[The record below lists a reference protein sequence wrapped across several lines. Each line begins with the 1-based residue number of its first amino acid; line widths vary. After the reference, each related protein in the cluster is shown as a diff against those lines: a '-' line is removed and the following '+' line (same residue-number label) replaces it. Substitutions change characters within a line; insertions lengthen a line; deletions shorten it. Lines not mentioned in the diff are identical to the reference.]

1 MPTNRSKSPMPD
13 RNLWPQPLRRPWHH
27 RSAKLQVSLGGL
39 LACLLALA
47 GCQPPPPSRDSGEAA
62 VGDSLSE
69 ASDPIAADRQPL
81 GSASEAESSDA
92 TSLGPQDSTAQRS
105 NPALDEPS
113 ADPLPNTAPPPRGAG
128 PDETLPWLDEQS
140 LPKTDWD
147 IHYFGN
153 QAIGYRKT
161 TTQLADGYRQ
171 GVLQLELETLLRVP
185 TQEGFNV
192 QQLTVTS
199 TEESSGRP
207 IGFQIQ
213 VRDGD
218 VTTSASGQIRA
229 GTLNLDITTD
239 GQRKRRRI
247 PWPEDGWGPL
257 GPYQS
262 LLRQPLEPGE
272 RRRLVYFDPVVLE
285 LATLELDA
293 GQWVRSPVLSGETP
307 ELLEVRSLMRI
318 GEIGLDEQLW
328 LDRSGE
334 IQKSLV
340 AGLGLRCYR
349 TTAAR
354 AKRVFD
360 HAKLQELQ
368 SMMLKLSRPIDELD
382 RTSALTLSISSP
394 NLNPFGVLPS
404 LSYQRI
410 QPLDARSVEVTL
422 TRPDMIPATANGNAA
437 VPPSDQQRQASPMLQ
452 ANAPLIQELASRW
465 TADAS
470 GPQAMALSLQKGV
483 HEHLTDK
490 LPLAEF
496 ASALRVAQDR
506 QGDSRQHAALLTAL
520 LRAKQ
525 IPARIAIGLIYNR
538 DQSEPGFVLH
548 MWTEAW
554 LDDRWSPLD
563 ASASEPTLAP
573 IRLKLLDTDLADENP
588 YADQLRALELAQQLA
603 IRVMSQRQD

>member
-1 MPTNRSKSPMPD
+1 MLTRNPTPSPLG
-13 RNLWPQPLRRPWHH
+13 RQARR
-27 RSAKLQVSLGGL
+27 LGTTPASFAAGL
-39 LACLLALA
+39 LACLLAAA
-47 GCQPPPPSRDSGEAA
+47 GCQPPP
-62 VGDSLSE
+62 
-69 ASDPIAADRQPL
+69 ADRD
-81 GSASEAESSDA
+81 SSDA
-92 TSLGPQDSTAQRS
+92 AVSSVLGEAPKTDSDPLST
-105 NPALDEPS
+105 DEPPSQAVSVPENLNAESPSTESPS
-113 ADPLPNTAPPPRGAG
+113 AASSSRTSDDPTTDPLPNAARRPLGTG
-128 PDETLPWLDEQS
+128 PDESFPWLDEQS
-140 LPKTDWD
+140 LPRSAWD
-147 IHYFGN
+147 IHYVGN

-185 TQEGFNV
+185 VQGGFNV
-192 QQLTVTS
+192 QHLTVTS
-199 TEESSGRP
+199 TEEASGRP

-218 VTTSASGQIRA
+218 VTTAAAGQIRA
-229 GTLNLDITTD
+229 GTLTLDITTD

-247 PWPEDGWGPL
+247 PWPDDGWGPL

-272 RRRLVYFDPVVLE
+272 RRKLLYFDPVVLE
-285 LATLELDA
+285 LATLELEA
-293 GQWVRSPVLSGETP
+293 GQWARSPILSGETP

-328 LDRSGE
+328 LDRAGE

-368 SMMLKLSRPIDELD
+368 SLKLSLSRPIDELD
-382 RTSALTLSISSP
+382 RTVAVTLSISSQ
-394 NLNPFGVLPS
+394 NLNPFGSIPS
-404 LSYQRI
+404 TSYQRV
-410 QPLDARSVEVTL
+410 QPLDARSVEIIVARSDL
-422 TRPDMIPATANGNAA
+422 IGSPANGGSTAQ
-437 VPPSDQQRQASPMLQ
+437 PPTDQQLRASPMLQ
-452 ANAPLIQELASRW
+452 SNAPLIQELASRW
-465 TADAS
+465 AADA
-470 GPQAMALSLQKGV
+470 GAPEQIALSLQQAV
-483 HEHLTDK
+483 HEYLTDK
-490 LPLAEF
+490 SPLGEF

-506 QGDSRQHAALLTAL
+506 QGDSRQHAALLTAV

-538 DQSEPGFVLH
+538 DAIEPAFVLH

-554 LDDRWSPLD
+554 LDDRWRPID
-563 ASASEPTLAP
+563 ATSDQFTLAP
-573 IRLKLLDTDLADENP
+573 LRIKLLDSDLESENP
-588 YADQLRALELAQQLA
+588 YADQLRALELAQQLS
-603 IRVMSQRQD
+603 IRVMGQRQE